1 MDLTPKAK
9 IVTRGEAAE
18 TPPEVA
24 VTPETP
30 TPMLEV
36 GTINGDGEDDQQIRG
51 EWSFPVLVYQ
61 VYYVHW
67 TPI

>member
-1 MDLTPKAK
+1 MDFTPKAK

-18 TPPEVA
+18 TPPEVTG
-24 VTPETP
+24 TPE

-36 GTINGDGEDDQQIRG
+36 GTINGDREDDQQIRG

-61 VYYVHW
+61 VYYIHW